1 MNTLYEGT
9 ENILQKNKSNN
20 LLKIMAGFYS
30 EVDQIFRD
38 CEMKIMK
45 VFGQILMLSND
56 VNNDLD
62 INKYQ
67 RENN

>member
-1 MNTLYEGT
+1 
-9 ENILQKNKSNN
+9 
-20 LLKIMAGFYS
+20 MAGFYS

-56 VNNDLD
+56 VKNYLD